1 MIGVSFDNPLATGS
15 FIDLIFVL
23 IDIIFTI
30 GIPIAMLFI
39 LYGAFLFMTSA
50 GNEQKL
56 NQAKGAIMWAMVGF
70 GLLLAA
76 KGIVVWICGF
86 FGAGC

>member
-1 MIGVSFDNPLATGS
+1 
-15 FIDLIFVL
+15 
-23 IDIIFTI
+23 
-30 GIPIAMLFI
+30 MLFI